1 MSSKLVTTEKRDD
14 TSAPDDWSGRE
25 VAPSVMR
32 EDEASLPRTVG
43 MIGAFL
49 VIFGGLVLLLKAF
62 DRSSFVS
69 PSWAMLSIAVGVA
82 GLLYHAAFDRDVQF
96 RRMYMLF
103 GFLALVFGAFLC
115 VLPYPNAAG
124 NQFGPGFLCMSLAL
138 VFLLA
143 FHRNETDAWT
153 RNLAELAIG
162 GAGLLMAVV
171 GLLGANI
178 KAEFLMPF
186 GFLLGLLG
194 LFYLSAFVAM
204 RGVGDDLAYRTGLG
218 IGLAGLLV
226 FLVALGRSAL
236 PPLFHW
242 AGWLENRPAVYH
254 VPTGVLLMTLGLAY
268 GLVSLGIC
276 SDRPLVVLTR
286 RELGAYFY
294 SPVAYLV
301 MAFCACLAWVNFLMF
316 LLGLLPSQG
325 LASAPS
331 VPEPVVGSYFIAYVP
346 AVGMVLAVPFL
357 TMRSL
362 SEERRSGTLEVLLT
376 GPVTDTTVV
385 LSKFLAALFMYLV
398 LWVPY
403 GLFLIALY
411 LITGTPFDYRPLL
424 GFFVVTV
431 VTGAGFVSLGLF
443 FSSLTTSQIISGLL
457 TFGAMFVLFLIYFL
471 KRIFLQGDANRIWGN
486 VLTHISYI
494 DAWDMAMDGKMQPA
508 MLLFS
513 LSLTVFCLFLTV
525 KVLESRKWK

>member
-14 TSAPDDWSGRE
+14 TSAPDDWTGRE
-25 VAPSVMR
+25 LAPSVLR

-49 VIFGGLVLLLKAF
+49 VIFGGLVLLLNAF
-62 DRSSFVS
+62 GRPSFVS
-69 PSWAMLSIAVGVA
+69 PSWATLSIAVGVA

-96 RRMYMLF
+96 RRMYLVF
-103 GFLALVFGAFLC
+103 GALALVFGAFLC

-124 NQFGPGFLCMSLAL
+124 DQFGPGFLCMSLGL

-143 FHRNETDAWT
+143 SHRNETDAWT
-153 RNLAELAIG
+153 RNVTELAIG
-162 GAGLLMAVV
+162 GAGALMAVV

-186 GFLLGLLG
+186 GFLLAVLG
-194 LFYLSAFVAM
+194 LFYLAAFVAM
-204 RGVGDDLAYRTGLG
+204 RGVGDDLAYRAGLG

-236 PPLFHW
+236 PPLFH
-242 AGWLENRPAVYH
+242 AFGWLENRPAIYH
-254 VPTGVLLMTLGLAY
+254 VPYGVLLMTLGLAY
-268 GLVSLGIC
+268 GVVSLGIC

-301 MAFCACLAWVNFLMF
+301 LVFCTFLAWVNFLMF
-316 LLGLLPSQG
+316 LLGLVDARGPI
-325 LASAPS
+325 
-331 VPEPVVGSYFIAYVP
+331 PEPVVGSYFIAYVP
-346 AVGMVLAVPFL
+346 AVAMVLAVPFL
-357 TMRSL
+357 TMRLL

-385 LSKFLAALFMYLV
+385 VSKFLAALIMYV
-398 LWVPY
+398 ILWVPFA
-403 GLFLIALY
+403 LFLVGLY
-411 LITGTPFDYRPLL
+411 LITKTPFDYRPLL
-424 GFFVVTV
+424 GFFVVAV
-431 VTGAGFVSLGLF
+431 VTGAGFISLGLF
-443 FSSLTTSQIISGLL
+443 FSSLTYSQIISGLL

-471 KRIFLQGDANRIWGN
+471 KRIFLQGDSNRVWGK
-486 VLTHISYI
+486 VLTHVSYI

-508 MLLFS
+508 MLLFP

-525 KVLESRKWK
+525 KVLEARKWK